1 MVLGFNCLWFKVAEY
16 WLNRQIPNLT
26 DQIPSGALCWIG
38 QSTPNV
44 HVWWMCPGKE
54 TRKQTQNHKIS
65 MNNYGWILLSCCNFG
80 MLSSPPVFAS
90 EIMSSDSVAQFM
102 PLQPSD
108 KGVLFLVQVFRTTL
122 YLGYGRKKKNMAG
135 PTIPWLRQDRRIGF
149 PSSWIMIISNILAI
163 YLGKL

>member
-108 KGVLFLVQVFRTTL
+108 RGVLFLVQVFRTTL
-122 YLGYGRKKKNMAG
+122 YLGYGRKKNMAG
-135 PTIPWLRQDRRIGF
+135 PTIPCLRQDRRIGF